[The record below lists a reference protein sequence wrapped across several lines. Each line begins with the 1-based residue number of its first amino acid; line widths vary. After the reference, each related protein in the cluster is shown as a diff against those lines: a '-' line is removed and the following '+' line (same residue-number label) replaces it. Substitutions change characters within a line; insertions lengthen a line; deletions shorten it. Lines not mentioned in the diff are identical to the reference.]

1 MTCVQ
6 LQVVQQIDL
15 IMYNCDTG
23 GIPQNCDLD
32 SVAMDIDTPEI
43 DKFFQFWRFCATLPG
58 ELHELGK
65 WRSFQQIVMMSA
77 SCSLQ
82 S

>member
-6 LQVVQQIDL
+6 LLEVVHQTNL

-23 GIPQNCDLD
+23 GIAQNCDLD

-43 DKFFQFWRFCATLPG
+43 DKIFQF
-58 ELHELGK
+58 
-65 WRSFQQIVMMSA
+65 
-77 SCSLQ
+77 
-82 S
+82 

>member
-6 LQVVQQIDL
+6 LLQVVHQIDL

-43 DKFFQFWRFCATLPG
+43 DNFFQ
-58 ELHELGK
+58 
-65 WRSFQQIVMMSA
+65 I
-77 SCSLQ
+77 
-82 S
+82 

>member
-6 LQVVQQIDL
+6 LLQVVQQIDL

-23 GIPQNCDLD
+23 GIPQNCDVD

-43 DKFFQFWRFCATLPG
+43 DIDNFFQF
-58 ELHELGK
+58 
-65 WRSFQQIVMMSA
+65 
-77 SCSLQ
+77 
-82 S
+82 

>member
-6 LQVVQQIDL
+6 LQVVHQIDL

-32 SVAMDIDTPEI
+32 SVAMDIDAPEI
-43 DKFFQFWRFCATLPG
+43 DKISPVLKCLCHSSQ
-58 ELHELGK
+58 
-65 WRSFQQIVMMSA
+65 
-77 SCSLQ
+77 
-82 S
+82 